1 MDSHGQW
8 LRERLDEW
16 TAEGLI
22 PEETAEALR
31 ARCPAGPS
39 FVWTGPLFAA
49 ALVCLAAG
57 LAFTGAGL
65 WGSLPQDER
74 FLLAAGPLAVSVIAA
89 ALFLLGDSAIRPVR
103 HHGPE
108 GEALP
113 AHRGLPV
120 FLREG
125 VGIFHG
131 LALTAAVWMV
141 HDSFL
146 LDPDMSGLAA
156 GAALCLLMMLYLLR
170 SAGLGVI
177 FAADTAWAAWLSA
190 PYGGWTGGVAWV
202 LLAAGFPLFF
212 LLISEKR
219 QEAGIAYAWGWIA
232 AVLALTFFTASEPM
246 WQVVFFSIAA
256 SLTWLIGSVLRA
268 YGWIGAAFRFFG
280 GAAVF
285 GGLLA
290 AAFGSPWRGAEG
302 SWYLWVLLI
311 LFLAADGV
319 LLLRAAGKKEWLSTA
334 AGVTPFVLAAAA
346 LLALWDRSG
355 VSSAVL
361 VSCFIV
367 FLAAAVIGRGLQ
379 KGRRWQMASGL
390 LFLMA
395 DGVVRLWDSSLS
407 FGQRGAFFLV
417 AGLMAALLCV
427 LLRPAHRKARPHRRH
442 ELPEETGGD
451 GDA

>member
-156 GAALCLLMMLYLLR
+156 GAALCLLVMLYLLR

-190 PYGGWTGGVAWV
+190 PYGGWTGGAAWV
-202 LLAAGFPLFF
+202 LLAAGFPFFF

-285 GGLLA
+285 WRRRSARPGA
-290 AAFGSPWRGAEG
+290 AR
-302 SWYLWVLLI
+302 
-311 LFLAADGV
+311 
-319 LLLRAAGKKEWLSTA
+319 RAAGTC
-334 AGVTPFVLAAAA
+334 G
-346 LLALWDRSG
+346 
-355 VSSAVL
+355 
-361 VSCFIV
+361 C
-367 FLAAAVIGRGLQ
+367 
-379 KGRRWQMASGL
+379 
-390 LFLMA
+390 
-395 DGVVRLWDSSLS
+395 
-407 FGQRGAFFLV
+407 
-417 AGLMAALLCV
+417 C
-427 LLRPAHRKARPHRRH
+427 
-442 ELPEETGGD
+442 
-451 GDA
+451 